1 MSMWPMLLGLVVA
14 VLVVSFLSPAARRGI
29 GGTAAVV
36 VGLAVVAIGAEVIR
50 SVARLRQDLQAQKR
64 IAASEVRL
72 DDLELSGN
80 SPATYRLTG
89 LVHNLSPTYTLTDV
103 RLGFIV
109 EGCVERECHQQA
121 RGHAEVIH
129 RVPPNQ
135 TATFSTQIV
144 SVENVAAPL
153 GQPRLTYRVYLT
165 VGQ

>member
-1 MSMWPMLLGLVVA
+1 MLLGLVVA
-14 VLVVSFLSPAARRGI
+14 AVVVLVLSPEARRAI
-29 GGTAAVV
+29 GWTAAAVV
-36 VGLAVVAIGAEVIR
+36 GVVLVAIVADVVR
-50 SVARLRQDLQAQKR
+50 SFVRLHQDMEATKR
-64 IAASEVRL
+64 IAVSEVRL

-89 LVHNLSPTYTLTDV
+89 LVQNLSPTYTLTDV

-109 EGCVERECHQQA
+109 EGCVKSECHQQA

-144 SVENVAAPL
+144 SVENVTAPL

-165 VGQ
+165 TGQ